1 MKKLPKLLTQKM
13 QLREQ
18 NNALRKLPVS
28 NNLIDFA
35 SNDYLGFANSE
46 EIFNQTHDYLLENN
60 IKINGATG
68 SRLISGNHNLYQKT
82 EDFIAN
88 FHQSE
93 TALIFNSGYDANVG
107 FFSSVPQRND
117 IILYDE
123 LCHASI
129 RDGIQM
135 SNAKSYKFQHNDFN
149 HLEKVIISQLETRN
163 PKPETFY
170 VVTES
175 VFSMDGDSPNLEEL
189 VNLCEKYN
197 CYLVIDEAH
206 ALGVF
211 GDLGEGLIQY
221 QGLQDKVFARI
232 ITFGKGLG
240 CHGAAIL
247 GSQELKT
254 YLVNFARS
262 FIYTTGLSPH
272 SVATIL
278 IAYQYLKSEKEAIQ
292 KLKNNKAPVV
302 KVEEVTQTKV
312 VSIQERIA
320 EKTREY
326 IGEIEGS
333 IDECFV
339 NRNFKT
345 TFKPYELMKTLDIK
359 GAHTRFIIPVFSNK
373 LTEIEEALKG
383 KDKDLVDGYSYLK
396 KTELKEYANLLKT
409 IIDDCTKIAHTSK
422 VTRAPRKK
430 KAKPVDKI
438 IEKLQFK
445 KEDNEYKVAS
455 INPADII
462 GSSQLWV
469 FNTKT
474 RKLGCYNATDAG
486 GLNVKGT
493 TLINYNEETSV
504 QKTIRKPEVVLP
516 ATLKAGKIA
525 LRKTLTD
532 INAVEQALTGRI
544 NSDII
549 LLRVIK

>member
-1 MKKLPKLLTQKM
+1 MKNFPKSLTQKL

-68 SRLISGNHNLYQKT
+68 SRLISGNHNLYQIA

-135 SNAKSYKFQHNDFN
+135 SNSKSYKFQHNDFN

-163 PKPETFY
+163 SKPETFY

-211 GDLGEGLIQY
+211 GNLGEGLIQY

-232 ITFGKGLG
+232 MTFGKGLG

-247 GSQELKT
+247 GSQELKS

-292 KLKNNKAPVV
+292 KLKSN
-302 KVEEVTQTKV
+302 
-312 VSIQERIA
+312 IQ
-320 EKTREY
+320 
-326 IGEIEGS
+326 
-333 IDECFV
+333 FF
-339 NRNFKT
+339 NQ
-345 TFKPYELMKTLDIK
+345 
-359 GAHTRFIIPVFSNK
+359 
-373 LTEIEEALKG
+373 
-383 KDKDLVDGYSYLK
+383 
-396 KTELKEYANLLKT
+396 
-409 IIDDCTKIAHTSK
+409 
-422 VTRAPRKK
+422 
-430 KAKPVDKI
+430 
-438 IEKLQFK
+438 EKLQMGLKPMFVYSK
-445 KEDNEYKVAS
+445 SAIQCAIIPGNE
-455 INPADII
+455 
-462 GSSQLWV
+462 
-469 FNTKT
+469 
-474 RKLGCYNATDAG
+474 
-486 GLNVKGT
+486 NVKSIANQLQENGFDVKAILSPT
-493 TLINYNEETSV
+493 VPEGQERLRFCLHSYNSEKEIS
-504 QKTIRKPEVVLP
+504 EV
-516 ATLKAGKIA
+516 LK
-525 LRKTLTD
+525 
-532 INAVEQALTGRI
+532 
-544 NSDII
+544 
-549 LLRVIK
+549 LLSTFVF

>member
-1 MKKLPKLLTQKM
+1 MKNFPKSLAQKLQ
-13 QLREQ
+13 QREQ
-18 NNALRKLPVS
+18 NNALRNLPVS

-35 SNDYLGFANSE
+35 SNDYLGFAKSE

-68 SRLISGNHNLYQKT
+68 SRLISGNHNLYQIA

-88 FHQSE
+88 FHQLE

-135 SNAKSYKFQHNDFN
+135 SNTKSYKFQHNDFN

-163 PKPETFY
+163 SKPETFY
-170 VVTES
+170 IVTES

-206 ALGVF
+206 ALGIF
-211 GDLGEGLIQY
+211 GDLGEGLIQH

-232 ITFGKGLG
+232 MTFGKGLG

-247 GSQELKT
+247 GSQELKS

-292 KLKNNKAPVV
+292 KLKNN
-302 KVEEVTQTKV
+302 
-312 VSIQERIA
+312 IQ
-320 EKTREY
+320 
-326 IGEIEGS
+326 
-333 IDECFV
+333 FF
-339 NRNFKT
+339 NQ
-345 TFKPYELMKTLDIK
+345 
-359 GAHTRFIIPVFSNK
+359 
-373 LTEIEEALKG
+373 
-383 KDKDLVDGYSYLK
+383 
-396 KTELKEYANLLKT
+396 
-409 IIDDCTKIAHTSK
+409 
-422 VTRAPRKK
+422 
-430 KAKPVDKI
+430 
-438 IEKLQFK
+438 EKLQMGLKPMFVYSKSAIQCAIIPGNEKVKSIANQLQENGFDVKAILSPTVPEGQERLRFCLHSYNSK
-445 KEDNEYKVAS
+445 KEISDVL
-455 INPADII
+455 
-462 GSSQLWV
+462 QLLSTFV
-469 FNTKT
+469 F
-474 RKLGCYNATDAG
+474 
-486 GLNVKGT
+486 
-493 TLINYNEETSV
+493 
-504 QKTIRKPEVVLP
+504 
-516 ATLKAGKIA
+516 
-525 LRKTLTD
+525 
-532 INAVEQALTGRI
+532 
-544 NSDII
+544 
-549 LLRVIK
+549 